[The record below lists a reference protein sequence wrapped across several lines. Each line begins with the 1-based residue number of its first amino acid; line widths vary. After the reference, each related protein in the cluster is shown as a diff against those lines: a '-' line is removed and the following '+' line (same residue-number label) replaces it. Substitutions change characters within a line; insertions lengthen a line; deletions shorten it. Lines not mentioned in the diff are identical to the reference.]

1 MFDSMIGVGIAAS
14 SFAAQ
19 RQGVLAQVAQGGN
32 VDISNVIVLAV
43 IAWAL
48 VNVVKSRLRSA
59 RDRVELDR
67 DISSHERSAFRDDVR
82 LEKLQAESERLR
94 QELAAAKHLIAVMR
108 SADYVPM
115 SQVPDAVPSPDEVF
129 SARAVTPSTGDGQ
142 CEPVADATQSA
153 VASAR
158 QDDDEI
164 AAQAFEADASVSRT

>member
-1 MFDSMIGVGIAAS
+1 MECLTMFDSMIGAGIAAS

-82 LEKLQAESERLR
+82 LHKLEAESARLR
-94 QELAAAKHLIAVMR
+94 QEL
-108 SADYVPM
+108 
-115 SQVPDAVPSPDEVF
+115 
-129 SARAVTPSTGDGQ
+129 
-142 CEPVADATQSA
+142 
-153 VASAR
+153 
-158 QDDDEI
+158 
-164 AAQAFEADASVSRT
+164 

>member
-1 MFDSMIGVGIAAS
+1 MFDSMIGAGIAAS

-59 RDRVELDR
+59 CDRVELDR

-82 LEKLQAESERLR
+82 LHKLEAESARLR

-115 SQVPDAVPSPDEVF
+115 SQVPDAVPHPDEVF
-129 SARAVTPSTGDGQ
+129 AARAVTPSTDVAQG
-142 CEPVADATQSA
+142 EPVANATQSA
-153 VASAR
+153 AASAGR
-158 QDDDEI
+158 DDDEI
-164 AAQAFEADASVSRT
+164 AAQAFEAGASVSRT